1 MYQNSYWQWKFSK
14 GMSEKKKR
22 KFNCWNGM
30 RAKHESLFF
39 PFTVRLRSWWIQC
52 NNNDLDDS
60 KCGNIG
66 LFLFHLWNSW
76 VSGEED
82 AGMEGDR
89 HEMQEDSEGHIL
101 HSQAAFSYLLLF
113 ILYSHPSV
121 ETAFTFPP
129 HLFFVCLFTFSF
141 VAAVCGQNCNN
152 LNPVGNLTYL
162 F

>member
-1 MYQNSYWQWKFSK
+1 MWERSPFFIPSVEQLSLRRR
-14 GMSEKKKR
+14 GKR
-22 KFNCWNGM
+22 DGD
-30 RAKHESLFF
+30 E
-39 PFTVRLRSWWIQC
+39 
-52 NNNDLDDS
+52 
-60 KCGNIG
+60 
-66 LFLFHLWNSW
+66 
-76 VSGEED
+76 
-82 AGMEGDR
+82 ME
-89 HEMQEDSEGHIL
+89 EDSEGHIL

-113 ILYSHPSV
+113 ILYSHPAV